1 MKHVKRGNVI
11 GMCLVAL
18 LVNIS
23 ISHYC
28 LAVTTEEEL
37 KNWPQA
43 CYQGEE
49 LNKLREWE
57 KTWVGK
63 KVNQD
68 NIDQVKEFMTEQ
80 FYNMFKNP
88 KDWGTDELWFT
99 IVPYQQ
105 LPTTPGQVAFTKKYA
120 PTAKLDPNPV
130 ECFWKEG
137 IGPNEFLMGWE
148 KGEQA
153 GFPFP
158 FPKSGLE
165 MAWNLESNTRGDTK
179 SMNRLGVVVN
189 PRTRVERRAVQ
200 PWLYDYFTG
209 RCDAP
214 PTPNKP
220 KNPKG
225 IRRAMYLFIEEPL
238 DVQGT
243 RYMELRYLDVKRSDD
258 VWVWFPLF
266 RRIRRMGFS
275 YKADTIDGSDLAPDD
290 EVGWNGHVNLKTWKI
305 IGRKELLVSR
315 HQDLDKL
322 TRGNGQAVWSG
333 YMMERMNSY
342 VLEAKWK
349 DQNAVY
355 SKELLYMDPEDW
367 KCLQKVTWDRQGRI
381 WRQFFYNTMV
391 VKGTTGGTEGFEQPH
406 VYELY
411 SSDLQ
416 RRHGGPSLD
425 KIDELGQTIHNRFW
439 SIQNLQKLGY

>member
-1 MKHVKRGNVI
+1 MKHVKRINVI
-11 GMCLVAL
+11 GICLIAL
-18 LVNIS
+18 LLNIG

-37 KNWPQA
+37 KNWPYS
-43 CYQGEE
+43 CYTAEE
-49 LNKLREWE
+49 LKKVREWE

-63 KVNQD
+63 KINQD
-68 NIDQVKEFMTEQ
+68 NIDQVKEFLTEQ
-80 FYNMFKNP
+80 FYTVFKNP

-105 LPTTPGQVAFTKKYA
+105 MPVTPGQIKFTRKNA

-130 ECFWKEG
+130 KCFWQEG
-137 IGPNEFLMGWE
+137 IGPNEFLLGWDKAE
-148 KGEQA
+148 TA

-179 SMNRLGVVVN
+179 SLDRVGVVVN

-200 PWLYDYFTG
+200 PWMIDYFNG

-214 PTPNKP
+214 PTPNKS

-243 RYMELRYLDVKRSDD
+243 RYMELRYLDVKKSDD

-266 RRIRRMGFS
+266 RRIRRMGFT
-275 YKADTIDGSDLAPDD
+275 YKSDTIDGSDLAPDD

-315 HQDLDKL
+315 HQDLDQL
-322 TRGNGQAVWSG
+322 TRQTGQAVWNG
-333 YMMERMNSY
+333 YMMERTNSY
-342 VLEAKWK
+342 ILEAKWK
-349 DQNAVY
+349 DPNAVY
-355 SKELLYMDPEDW
+355 SRELLYMDPEDW

-391 VKGTTGGTEGFEQPH
+391 VTSKAGIEQPH
-406 VYELY
+406 CYELY

-425 KIDELGQTIHNRFW
+425 RVKEIGQTIHNRFW
-439 SIQNLQKLGY
+439 TIQNLQKLGY